1 MDRTDVVILVN
12 STPNYYYIL
21 PFFFT
26 MLRRYA
32 PGLAWS
38 LVLATEFPDDPICKA
53 ISAEHGVELIEI
65 PFAAAGFIESRLV
78 ALQALQKR
86 YKYCLPLQDD
96 FILEMPMDATA
107 IKDILAAMDTD
118 RTISSA
124 RLMPCPGPAAS
135 DAVYRATPIGW
146 KILSQ
151 EHDTYGFVYQATL
164 WRTEEAVK
172 WFQTVANYLESI
184 APKATTNSKQRVAV
198 EVSWN
203 IAENAEGQA
212 LFWKTFAAEKHLAW
226 IRQGKQPNAVYLSPF
241 PYRPTAIVKGR
252 LEPWASELA
261 AREGILLYRESG
273 GELNI
278 VR

>member
-1 MDRTDVVILVN
+1 MDRTDLVILVN

-32 PGLAWS
+32 PDLAWD

-53 ISAEHGVELIEI
+53 VSAEHGVEILEI
-65 PFAAAGFIESRLV
+65 PFTAGGFIDSRLA
-78 ALQALQKR
+78 ALQVLQKR

-96 FILEMPMDATA
+96 FILEMPMNAAA

-118 RTISSA
+118 LTISSA
-124 RLMPCPGPAAS
+124 RLMPCPGPAAA
-135 DAVYRATPIGW
+135 DAVYATRW
-146 KILSQ
+146 KILS
-151 EHDTYGFVYQATL
+151 HANNAYGFVYQATL
-164 WRTEEAVK
+164 WRTEDAVK
-172 WFQTVANYLESI
+172 WFQTVAERLESI
-184 APKATTNSKQRVAV
+184 APKATTDSKHRNTI

-212 LFWKTFAAEKHLAW
+212 LFWKTFAAKKHLAW

-252 LEPWASELA
+252 LESWASELA
-261 AREGILLYRESG
+261 ARESIPLGK
-273 GELNI
+273 
-278 VR
+278 

>member
-32 PGLAWS
+32 PGLAWG

-53 ISAEHGVELIEI
+53 ISAEHKVELLEI

-78 ALQALQKR
+78 ALQTLQKR

-96 FILEMPMDATA
+96 FILELPMNAAA
-107 IKDILAAMDTD
+107 IKDILTAMDMDT
-118 RTISSA
+118 TISSA
-124 RLMPCPGPAAS
+124 RLMPCPGPAAA
-135 DAVYRATPIGW
+135 DAVYAADPVYAEGW

-151 EHDTYGFVYQATL
+151 ANDTYGFVYQATL

-172 WFQTVANYLESI
+172 WFQTVANRLESI
-184 APKATTNSKQRVAV
+184 APKATTDSKQRIAL

-203 IAENAEGQA
+203 ISENAEGQA

-252 LEPWASELA
+252 LESWASELA
-261 AREGILLYRESG
+261 ARE
-273 GELNI
+273 NI
-278 VR
+278 PLGK